1 MKKIICCLSVLLTFI
16 SFQSHALLITD
27 IRTNTEIMEG
37 YDGFSTDMI
46 SLGYNPQ
53 TDIVNSVRLFVRVH
67 EIIDD
72 SDIDMPGTDTS
83 EFVVFYLMLFGE
95 RMRVFADVDN
105 ESFEFTRSYSPNE
118 ETCVIWGME
127 ECDYDPIKTGQFGVG
142 MAASTS
148 NLWLDEARW
157 ELDVTRAQLNEPSV
171 PVLFL
176 LAILSLVSCR
186 YRQRV
191 IAKK

>member
-1 MKKIICCLSVLLTFI
+1 MKKIIFCLSVLMTFI
-16 SFQSHALLITD
+16 SLQSHALIITD
-27 IRTNTEIMEG
+27 IRTNTAINEG
-37 YDGFSTDMI
+37 YHGFSTDMVA
-46 SLGYNPQ
+46 LGYNPQ
-53 TDIVNSVRLFVRVH
+53 MDIVNGVRLFVRVH

-83 EFVVFYLMLFGE
+83 EFVVFYIMLFGE

-105 ESFEFTRSYSPNE
+105 ESFEFVNSYSPNE
-118 ETCVIWGME
+118 ETCVIWGIE

-157 ELDVTRAQLNEPSV
+157 ELDITRTPLSEPSAAI
-171 PVLFL
+171 LFL
-176 LAILSLVSCR
+176 LAILSLASCHF
-186 YRQRV
+186 QR
-191 IAKK
+191 KTLEK